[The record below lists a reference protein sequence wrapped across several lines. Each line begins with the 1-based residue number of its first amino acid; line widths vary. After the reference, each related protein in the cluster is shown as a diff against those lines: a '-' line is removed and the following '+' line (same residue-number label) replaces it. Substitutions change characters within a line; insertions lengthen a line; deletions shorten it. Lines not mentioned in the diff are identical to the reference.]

1 MQDMNKWCNYAH
13 NRQCSFAGVY
23 QPDLPPPG
31 PFGDFWGFGGFA
43 ELWSFL
49 DLGTKASMAELRN
62 AATKVCKMDFKQL
75 EAFNRHKKA
84 KARESR

>member
-1 MQDMNKWCNYAH
+1 
-13 NRQCSFAGVY
+13 
-23 QPDLPPPG
+23 
-31 PFGDFWGFGGFA
+31 
-43 ELWSFL
+43 
-49 DLGTKASMAELRN
+49 MAELRD